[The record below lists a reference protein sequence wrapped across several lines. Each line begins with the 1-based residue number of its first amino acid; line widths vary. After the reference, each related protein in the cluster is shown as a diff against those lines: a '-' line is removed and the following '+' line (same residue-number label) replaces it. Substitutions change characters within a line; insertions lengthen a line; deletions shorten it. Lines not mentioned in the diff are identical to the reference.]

1 MKRAALIGIILL
13 LMLWLWLAWLL
24 LSTAGISLKNL
35 IILAMSAIIVFVPL
49 FRKFNAYKQNNG
61 K

>member
-1 MKRAALIGIILL
+1 MKLRILILL
-13 LMLWLWLAWLL
+13 SILLIIWLWLAWLL
-24 LSTAGISLKNL
+24 LSTGGFNLKNL

-49 FRKFNAYKQNNG
+49 WKKYFAGSQNS